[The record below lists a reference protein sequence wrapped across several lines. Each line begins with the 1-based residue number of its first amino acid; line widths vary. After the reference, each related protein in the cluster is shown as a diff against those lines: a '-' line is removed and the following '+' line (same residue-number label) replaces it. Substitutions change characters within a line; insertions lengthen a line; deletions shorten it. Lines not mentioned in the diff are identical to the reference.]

1 MGLTISINEAGYLET
16 DLYTN
21 AKNSLLLPSSSHR
34 PSTTTSSVYSLAL
47 RINRICSTAKAAEQR
62 YVELAERLRE
72 REYKEKDIKDGISKA
87 KAITR
92 ENALKK
98 VDKKVY
104 EGGRQHRL
112 VTEFDR
118 RTSQALSG
126 ILTAKYDQMVL
137 RDQSTRD

>member
-47 RINRICSTAKAAEQR
+47 RINRICSTAKAAEKR
-62 YVELAERLRE
+62 YVEPAERLRE
-72 REYKEKDIKDGISKA
+72 RDIKDGISKA